1 VSAASNPSASPR
13 SSRDRRETAP
23 LAAGPTPAPL
33 QLLQHRLAELSVAVQ
48 TGLDRLRGRPALDRA
63 GIEEVLITAHDR
75 VREARHALNS
85 VAATIIGTAA
95 TPEDAEEVRALL
107 GEIDAGLKQ
116 TRRAV
121 QETVE
126 GLGTARMER

>member
-1 VSAASNPSASPR
+1 M
-13 SSRDRRETAP
+13 
-23 LAAGPTPAPL
+23 

-63 GIEEVLITAHDR
+63 GIEEVLVTAHDR

-85 VAATIIGTAA
+85 VAATIIGAAA
-95 TPEDAEEVRALL
+95 TPEDAEEVRAML

-116 TRRAV
+116 TRHAV
-121 QETVE
+121 QEAVE
-126 GLGTARMER
+126 GLGTVRAER